1 MLDKEGFSSLS
12 SCLTL
17 LNPVI
22 LTSVFPLLHYLLSRH
37 YLKKNGTEKEG
48 VRALQKRNHVW

>member
-22 LTSVFPLLHYLLSRH
+22 LTSVFPLLHYLLLSRH
-37 YLKKNGTEKEG
+37 YFKKKWD
-48 VRALQKRNHVW
+48 RKRRC